1 MSLSQPAPP
10 PWIRPEIQAK
20 IAWRDQDIVVS
31 VPPKSGTTW
40 MMNIVYQLL
49 NGGNPDFES
58 VYSEVPWIEF
68 LSHPDESEQEVLD
81 RVEAMPTNQ
90 ARAFKTHSAPPE
102 VPFIKTSDN
111 KNVRY
116 IVVCRNPEE
125 AIVSFKPFLEK
136 HTDAWFDLW
145 GIPKEAMTKNSFS
158 DFYYEVIN
166 EMGMHAMFFGFMAA
180 WWPLRNE
187 PNVLFLHYAD
197 MKRDHAGSLE
207 KIADF
212 LNLQPSNAECEKIRE
227 YTGFN
232 WMKAHAGKFGPL
244 SKNSSPVIEAGAM
257 IRSGKVGAAKEDG
270 MNEQISADIYAIGQ
284 EICSDQDALDWLYHG
299 GKIKE

>member
-10 PWIRPEIQAK
+10 PWIRPEIQTK
-20 IAWRDQDIVVS
+20 IEWRDQDIVIS

-81 RVEAMPTNQ
+81 RVAAMPGTQ
-90 ARAFKTHSAPPE
+90 PRAFKTHSSPPDI
-102 VPFIKTSDN
+102 PFIKISEN

-136 HTDAWFDLW
+136 HTDDWFDLW
-145 GIPKEAMTKNSFS
+145 GVPKVAMTKDSFS

-166 EMGMHAMFFGFMAA
+166 DMGMQAMFFGFMAA

-187 PNVLFLHYAD
+187 SNVLFMHYAD
-197 MKRDHAGSLE
+197 MKHDHAGSLQ

-212 LNLQPSNAECEKIRE
+212 LSLQPNKAEWEKIRE

-232 WMKAHAGKFGPL
+232 WMKLHADKFGPL
-244 SKNSSPVIEAGAM
+244 SKNSAPVLEAGAM
-257 IRSGKVGAAKEDG
+257 IRTGKVGAAREDG
-270 MNEQISADIYAIGQ
+270 MNEQISTDIYAIGQ
-284 EICSDQDALDWLYHG
+284 EMCPDQEALDWLYHG